1 MQLSSD
7 ESCTKKQDFP
17 SIFWKSICWTQI
29 WIFSPPKCH
38 FWCFCT
44 LNSHIKYG
52 KYLKNSTQIGAF
64 LTTCSI
70 FRYISIWYPIHFT
83 KNDANQ
89 KNNDINLIPV
99 LKIESRHKRIIARAP
114 MLSRRIC
121 SSCISSQLFPE
132 YPDWQR
138 QVYRSAV
145 SRLIHCP
152 PLRHGLS
159 KHSLRSTQL
168 FPSGVTR
175 WPLGQLFFFE
185 KIVFILMLGR
195 YVSSYR
201 KGFLW
206 KLKLL

>member
-1 MQLSSD
+1 MMQLSSD

-29 WIFSPPKCH
+29 WNIFTSKVPFLMFLYIEQPHQIWKILERKKDSLVH
-38 FWCFCT
+38 NPFT
-44 LNSHIKYG
+44 
-52 KYLKNSTQIGAF
+52 TQIGAF

-89 KNNDINLIPV
+89 KNTDINLIPV

-175 WPLGQLFFFE
+175 WPLGQLFF
-185 KIVFILMLGR
+185 
-195 YVSSYR
+195 
-201 KGFLW
+201 
-206 KLKLL
+206 LKK

>member
-29 WIFSPPKCH
+29 WNIFTSKVPFLMFLYIEQPHQIWKILERTQLKSGH
-38 FWCFCT
+38 FWPHARF
-44 LNSHIKYG
+44 SD
-52 KYLKNSTQIGAF
+52 
-64 LTTCSI
+64 
-70 FRYISIWYPIHFT
+70 IWYPIHFT

-89 KNNDINLIPV
+89 KNTTDINLIPV

-175 WPLGQLFFFE
+175 WPLGQLFF
-185 KIVFILMLGR
+185 
-195 YVSSYR
+195 
-201 KGFLW
+201 
-206 KLKLL
+206 LKK